1 MHLFAVKNR
10 HVYTCVFTY
19 VCTYVESLGYYLH
32 VCFYD
37 YVCVCVHVVLH
48 MRMLLCTE
56 PQFMCILMLRIMTIC
71 HNTLKLQASKGI
83 KSL

>member
-1 MHLFAVKNR
+1 M
-10 HVYTCVFTY
+10 
-19 VCTYVESLGYYLH
+19 CTYVRMY
-32 VCFYD
+32 VCGITRILLACLFYD

-48 MRMLLCTE
+48 MHMLLCTE

-83 KSL
+83 KNL